1 MKNFVITQ
9 QLPQGARF
17 AQLSNSFELK
27 ISIIHDVVFLDFMD
41 EQTDELLFGT
51 FFCIDTDEGYK
62 SFDDFSEK
70 GHELILDQL
79 SELITQDICAFIS
92 GKYEND
98 DFPESPYHD
107 LNGCFNIDAYMD
119 NWLEY
124 YDIITSDEEVLE
136 EYTDPEEHN
145 DEEK

>member
-9 QLPQGARF
+9 LLSHGARF
-17 AQLSNSFELK
+17 AQLTSNFKLNV
-27 ISIIHDVVFLDFMD
+27 SIDNDVVFLEFVD
-41 EQTDELLFGT
+41 EQSDQPLFDT
-51 FFCIDTDEGYK
+51 FFILDHEGFK
-62 SFDDFSEK
+62 SFDNFSEK

-124 YDIITSDEEVLE
+124 YDIITSDDEVLE